1 MRNCNLLATTSM
13 VLFTVGTACA
23 QKPTASTHQPIPA
36 LPSTSQSNLPG
47 GFTAVSQLRA
57 MPDTIPFAANNP
69 VGGIAGGSVATIT
82 WNISQGNNGRTWTL
96 MVGATS
102 STFRDCIT
110 VPVSA
115 ISLKCV
121 SASASSGGQT
131 SAGCNQTNFVTL
143 PNTLPGLSLAS
154 GNEGNSSSH
163 SYTVVLSYQLTDSW
177 RYIANTCPLNVSYT
191 VVAQ

>member
-1 MRNCNLLATTSM
+1 MRRCNLLATTSM
-13 VLFTVGTACA
+13 VLFTVGTACG
-23 QKPTASTHQPIPA
+23 QKPTASTRQPIPA
-36 LPSTSQSNLPG
+36 LPSTSQNNLPG
-47 GFTAVSQLRA
+47 GFTAVTQLRA
-57 MPDTIPFAANNP
+57 MPDTIPFAVNNP
-69 VGGIAGGSVATIT
+69 GGSIAGGSVATIT
-82 WNISQGNNGRTWTL
+82 WNISQGKNGRTWTL
-96 MVGATS
+96 MAGATS

-115 ISLKCV
+115 INLKCV
-121 SASASSGGQT
+121 SASASGDGQT
-131 SAGCNQTNFVTL
+131 SAGCNLTNFVTL

-154 GNEGNSSSH
+154 GNEGNATSH